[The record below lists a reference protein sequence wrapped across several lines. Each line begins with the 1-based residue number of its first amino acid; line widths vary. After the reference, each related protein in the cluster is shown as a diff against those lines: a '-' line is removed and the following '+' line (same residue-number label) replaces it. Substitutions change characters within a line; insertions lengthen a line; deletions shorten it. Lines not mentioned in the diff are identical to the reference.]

1 MQALTNNVTKL
12 FIQYGLKNKIITYV
26 KDEGSN
32 INTMTIVLKT
42 IIKCEILNSDES
54 FQGAYF
60 GHVFPKHANMLLLTK
75 KFVGILGLFQSKL
88 PSQIYKN
95 V

>member
-54 FQGAYF
+54 F
-60 GHVFPKHANMLLLTK
+60 
-75 KFVGILGLFQSKL
+75 
-88 PSQIYKN
+88 
-95 V
+95 